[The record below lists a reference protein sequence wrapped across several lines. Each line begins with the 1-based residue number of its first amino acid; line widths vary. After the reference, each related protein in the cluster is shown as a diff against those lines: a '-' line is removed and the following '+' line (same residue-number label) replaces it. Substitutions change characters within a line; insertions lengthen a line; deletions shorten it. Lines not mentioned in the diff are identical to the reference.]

1 MDKLG
6 TVREVVSVELEAFRR
21 EYTVAMQGST
31 GWLQDCLNFL
41 MKKEGKQVR
50 PLLTLLSAKACGGK
64 VVTGQ
69 TIQCAVLLEILHTAT
84 LVHDDVVDDTRR
96 RRGNPTLNVA
106 FDNRL
111 AVLTGDY
118 LLSCIVARAADLD
131 DRRIFRV
138 LAGLGKDL
146 AEGEV
151 TELELAENGTIDEAA
166 YMQVIRKKTASL
178 LSACA
183 ELGSLS
189 GGGTEIERET
199 LRDFG
204 KHLGYCFQIRD
215 DIFDYY
221 DAEIGKPT
229 GHDLLEG
236 KVTLPLLFALSQG
249 ASSEADTARR
259 IILSKDFT
267 ERNVQRLI
275 AFAKHAGGI
284 AYAERVMDEHFRTAN
299 SLLAKLPPSPAGQA
313 LKDLAGYLVVRNH

>member
-1 MDKLG
+1 MDRLG
-6 TVREVVSVELEAFRR
+6 EIRKVVSAELVAFQQ
-21 EYTVAMQGST
+21 EYTATMQGGT
-31 GWLQDCLNFL
+31 GWLQDCLDFL
-41 MKKEGKQVR
+41 TKKQGKQIR
-50 PLLTLLSAKACGGK
+50 PLLTLLSAKACSGH
-64 VVTGQ
+64 VVTPQ
-69 TIQCAVLLEILHTAT
+69 TVQCAVFLEILHTAS
-84 LVHDDVVDDTRR
+84 LVHDDVIDGTRR

-118 LLSCIVARAADLD
+118 LLSSIVSRAADLD
-131 DRRIFRV
+131 DRRIVRV
-138 LAGLGKDL
+138 LAGLGRDL

-151 TELELAENGTIDEAA
+151 AELELADNGTINEAV

-189 GGGTEIERET
+189 GGGTESERET

-236 KVTLPLLFALSQG
+236 KITLPLLFALSQG
-249 ASSEADTARR
+249 ASAEIDTARH

-267 ERNVQRLI
+267 EENVKSLI
-275 AFAKHAGGI
+275 DFAKRAGGI
-284 AYAERVMDEHFRTAN
+284 TYAEQVMDEHFRAAN
-299 SLLAKLPPSPAGQA
+299 NLLGTLPPSPAAQA
-313 LKDLAGYLVVRNH
+313 LKKLSAYLVVRNH